1 MSRNYKI
8 SGFSDEID
16 ASLDQ
21 QLQTVSALGMRHIC
35 LRAAD
40 GIGIADYSPATFRA
54 SVLPK
59 LEAAHI
65 QVSCLGSPIGK
76 IGISDDAAYERQCQ
90 QLETLC
96 EICKAVGCQYI
107 RIFSFWM
114 PHGEN
119 PDNYQQA
126 VLTKLRRFVK
136 IAEQY
141 QITLLHEN
149 EKEIYGDTGRRC
161 RALLDG
167 VASNYLK
174 AAFDFANFVQCGE
187 DPTACWE
194 LLKKDVLDIHV
205 KDAMCGSGENVLCGT
220 GDGKIEEILTKAFS
234 RDAFSG
240 FLTLEP
246 HLVLFGTLQN
256 LEQKNAAEVI
266 AKNKAATGAEAYAM
280 QYHAL
285 QTVLNNIG

>member
-1 MSRNYKI
+1 MSRDYKI

-21 QLQTVSALGMRHIC
+21 QLQTVSALGMQYVC

-40 GIGIADYSPATFRA
+40 GDGIADYSFTAFC
-54 SVLPK
+54 SSILPK
-59 LEAAHI
+59 LEDVRI

-76 IGISDDAAYERQCQ
+76 IGISDDAAYERQCA

-96 EICKAVGCQYI
+96 KICKAVGCHYI

-119 PDNYQQA
+119 PDDYRQT

-167 VASNYLK
+167 VASDYLK

-187 DPTACWE
+187 DPSVCWE

-205 KDAMCGSGENVLCGT
+205 KDAVYGNGENVLCGT
-220 GDGKIEEILTKAFS
+220 GDGKIEEILTQAFS
-234 RDAFSG
+234 KDAFSG

-246 HLVLFGTLQN
+246 HLVLFGTLQS

-266 AKNKAATGAEAYAM
+266 AKNKAATGADAYTM

-285 QTVLNNIG
+285 QTILKNIG